1 MPSEKWLD
9 QTRNKIQS
17 GINYI
22 ENDLNNDNF
31 IVDNTDIKPESRK
44 IRDTS
49 NIENEQKHFNE
60 ILKSE
65 DESYNPFGESRILSR
80 KIFDSR
86 PKPKKTF
93 VPTEQPVEFLNTEGS
108 GDDDGSTTEREYTQ
122 LAPLRTSKLMQRKL
136 LVVGRTHSNRTF

>member
-22 ENDLNNDNF
+22 ENNFNSDNF
-31 IVDNTDIKPESRK
+31 IVDNTDIKPELRK

-49 NIENEQKHFNE
+49 NIENEQKQFNE

-80 KIFDSR
+80 KIFDSKS
-86 PKPKKTF
+86 KPKKTF
-93 VPTEQPVEFLNTEGS
+93 VPTKQPAEVFSNETSTDDGGS
-108 GDDDGSTTEREYTQ
+108 GEESTTEREYMFEFSRVDQ
-122 LAPLRTSKLMQRKL
+122 FLHCLNLKL
-136 LVVGRTHSNRTF
+136 S

>member
-22 ENDLNNDNF
+22 ENDFNSDNF
-31 IVDNTDIKPESRK
+31 IVDNTDIKPELRK

-49 NIENEQKHFNE
+49 NMENEQKQFNE

-93 VPTEQPVEFLNTEGS
+93 VPTEQPAEVFGNETSTDDGGS
-108 GDDDGSTTEREYTQ
+108 GEVSTTEREYISSFPVLTNFCI
-122 LAPLRTSKLMQRKL
+122 A
-136 LVVGRTHSNRTF
+136 